1 MRGALCLANPVPMP
15 NNAPEDNLYIPPPPF
30 WIMFNMG
37 LTEIIILVLIII
49 VLFFP
54 QKTKDLVRNMGVAI
68 GAFKEGAKE
77 VEKEIKK

>member
-1 MRGALCLANPVPMP
+1 
-15 NNAPEDNLYIPPPPF
+15 
-30 WIMFNMG
+30 MFNMG